1 MFRLHL
7 TSANGFK
14 TVQVSLSSLVIR
26 NNIKIKHAIGQQ
38 PKNMAITKVHI
49 QEMAKLILCKQL
61 CFLNINTGNFEHH
74 PEEIDLFL
82 DEKNPWQEVIDKIE
96 ANTNQYIRIEPM
108 NANQSFT
115 VMESFVNQLADT
127 KVRKKLLAALY
138 QPKPFRNFN
147 NLIHQ

>member
-1 MFRLHL
+1 ME
-7 TSANGFK
+7 
-14 TVQVSLSSLVIR
+14 
-26 NNIKIKHAIGQQ
+26 IK
-38 PKNMAITKVHI
+38 KVHI
-49 QEMAKLILCKQL
+49 QEMAQLILCKQL

-115 VMESFVNQLADT
+115 VMESFVNQLAHT
-127 KVRKKLLAALY
+127 KFRKKLLAALY

-147 NLIHQ
+147 NLIHQSHLRQSWFYFQQEKSIAWVKQQISYQVDE